1 MVITRVRPA
10 FIAMFLFTITAG
22 LYYRSLIEVFFS
34 QSVLTIDDSTLMQHL
49 STHKMQFHEIF
60 NSGWQKKY
68 FRPFIDFSYLVDQRL
83 WGDSP
88 FGFRTTNVLV
98 HSLNVVFLYFTA
110 RALLKFKKGGDEA
123 SFLAAILFAVHPIA
137 VESVAW
143 ISGRSDSM
151 ATLWSILAILFY
163 LLAKDRHRLYLIPSS
178 LFVFLAIL
186 SKEVAIAV
194 PLVIGL
200 FEFFYCQSFGYKRS
214 RYALAGFVL
223 FLIAIPLY
231 MLFRTIVI
239 SGGDMGVGL
248 IKNELINGKIA
259 SVLGLSLASLGFYI
273 KKFIYPF
280 PLNMM
285 IFEINTVLYAFWGSI
300 IILGLAFFI
309 FVRKARS
316 YCFLF
321 FWAALGIGPA
331 ALISF
336 TDVAWTPW
344 AERYLYFSLVPL
356 SLLSSTFFITLY
368 NGSQKRLQQVLP
380 LLFAAIILL
389 FMQSSYSRSM
399 KMSSNELIW
408 EDSYRKSPSSIG
420 AAVGH
425 AASLIGKEKLED
437 AEAVLNE
444 AKKLP
449 GPKHLLFL
457 QLGHI
462 SHKKGDLDEAE
473 QFYRKALFEARKDK
487 GLVTV
492 GPALKRDILISIAA
506 IDLERAVMTADENEK
521 KAYSLKGI
529 DSLIDAYNEKTLS
542 ILHYRIAKIYLSLG
556 EEEKASRF
564 LRKFIK
570 SGRDK
575 IYQKAAKRMLKKI
588 SEDYVLLEH

>member
-1 MVITRVRPA
+1 MLLFSITVS
-10 FIAMFLFTITAG
+10 
-22 LYYRSLIEVFFS
+22 LYYGSLLEVFFN
-34 QSVLTIDDSTLMQHL
+34 QSVLTIDDSTLMRHL
-49 STHKMQFHEIF
+49 SNHKMQFYEIF

-83 WGDSP
+83 WGDNA

-98 HSLNVVFLYFTA
+98 HSLNVVLLYFMA
-110 RALLKFKKGGDEA
+110 RMLLKFKNGGDEA

-137 VESVAW
+137 VESVSW

-151 ATLWSILAILFY
+151 ATFWSLLAILFY
-163 LLAKDRHRLYLIPSS
+163 LLAKARHSLYLVPSS
-178 LFVFLAIL
+178 LFAFLAIL

-200 FEFFYCQSFGYKRS
+200 FEFFYCQSFGYRRS
-214 RYALAGFVL
+214 RYAFTGFLL
-223 FLIAIPLY
+223 FIIAIPLY

-248 IKNELINGKIA
+248 IKNELVSGKIV

-285 IFEINTVLYAFWGSI
+285 IFEVNTALYAAFGII
-300 IILGLAFFI
+300 IILSLAFFT

-321 FWAALGIGPA
+321 FWAAFGIGPA

-356 SLLSSTFFITLY
+356 SILSSTAFVTFY
-368 NGSQKRLQQVLP
+368 NRSQRRWRRGLP

-389 FMQSSYSRSM
+389 FMQSSYGRSI
-399 KMSSNELIW
+399 KMNSNELIW
-408 EDSYRKSPSSIG
+408 EDSYRKSPSFIG

-425 AASLIGKEKLED
+425 AASLAANEKLEE
-437 AEAVLNE
+437 AEAILNE
-444 AKKLP
+444 AKKLE
-449 GPKHLLFL
+449 GPKHLVYV
-457 QLGHI
+457 QLGRI
-462 SHKKGDLDEAE
+462 SQKKGNLNEAE
-473 QFYRKALFEARKDK
+473 RFFRKALFEARKDK
-487 GLVTV
+487 RLVTV
-492 GPALKRDILISIAA
+492 GPNFRRDILISIAGL
-506 IDLERAVMTADENEK
+506 DLKRAEMTADENEK
-521 KAYSLKGI
+521 KAYYLVGI
-529 DSLIDAYNEKTLS
+529 EGLIEAYNEKALS
-542 ILHYRIAKIYLSLG
+542 ILHYKIAKIYLALG
-556 EEEKASRF
+556 EKERAVQF
-564 LRKFIK
+564 LKKFIDT
-570 SGRDK
+570 GQHE
-575 IYQKAAKRMLKKI
+575 IYQKAAKRMLRRMNE
-588 SEDYVLLEH
+588 EDALPAR